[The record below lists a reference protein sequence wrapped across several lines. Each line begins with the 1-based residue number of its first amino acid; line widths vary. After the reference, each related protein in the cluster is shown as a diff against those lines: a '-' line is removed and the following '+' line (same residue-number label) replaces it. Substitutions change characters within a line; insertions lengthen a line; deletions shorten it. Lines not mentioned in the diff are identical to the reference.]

1 MNEIGSDIR
10 RYFLENYFRPD
21 QHAEFN
27 DETALVSSGIVDSIG
42 AMKLIGYV
50 EERYGI
56 EFLPRE
62 VYLRD
67 LESVASIE
75 RAIRRK
81 IEADARGGHPDG

>member
-1 MNEIGSDIR
+1 MKEIRFDIR
-10 RYFLENYFRPD
+10 RYFLENHFRPE

-27 DETALVSSGIVDSIG
+27 DETALVSSGIIDSIG

-62 VYLRD
+62 VDLRD
-67 LESVASIE
+67 LECVSSIE

-81 IEADARGGHPDG
+81 IEADTRSGQRAV